1 MRATHDMAVGERV
14 QRKAQ
19 VPRELEGQR
28 LDQAAVALFG
38 DFSRARLQH
47 WIGAGDLR
55 VDGTARRSKD
65 RLAGGEWL
73 CLDTLLEPAGD
84 WVEQAVPLRVVYED
98 AELLVIDKP
107 AGLVVHPGAGNRD
120 GTLLNGLLRHCPELR
135 ALPRAGIVHRLD
147 KDTTGLLVIARTLR
161 AHADLVAQLRE
172 RTVSRDYDALVRG
185 LVISGGT
192 VDAPLGRHPTARTRM
207 AVVAGGRE
215 AVTHYRVA
223 QRLPRHSLLRVSLE
237 TGRTHQIRVH
247 MAHIGNPV
255 VGDPLY
261 GGRLQLPAGT
271 GPACAAALTAF
282 RRQALHA
289 SRLSLRHPA
298 TGATMT
304 WEAPLPAD
312 FAALL
317 ATLNADD

>member
-1 MRATHDMAVGERV
+1 MAVGDRL

-19 VPRELEGQR
+19 VPHALEGQR
-28 LDQAAVALFG
+28 LDQAAAALFS

-47 WIGAGDLR
+47 WISAGDLR
-55 VDGTARRSKD
+55 VDGAARRSKD

-73 CLDTLLEPAGD
+73 CLDAQLEPAGD

-120 GTLLNGLLRHCPELR
+120 GTLLNGLLRHCPGLR
-135 ALPRAGIVHRLD
+135 ALPRVGIVHRLD
-147 KDTTGLLVIARTLR
+147 KDTTGLLVIAKTLR

-172 RTVSRDYDALVRG
+172 RSVSRDYAALVRG

-192 VDAPLGRHPTARTRM
+192 VTAPIGRHPTARTRM
-207 AVVAGGRE
+207 AVVAGGRA

-223 QRLPRHSLLRVSLE
+223 QRLPRHTLLRVSLE

-247 MAHIGNPV
+247 LAHIGHPV

-289 SRLSLRHPA
+289 ARLSVRHPA

-317 ATLNADD
+317 ATLSADV

>member
-1 MRATHDMAVGERV
+1 MTTGERL
-14 QRKAQ
+14 QREAR
-19 VPRELEGQR
+19 VPPELQGQR
-28 LDQAAVALFG
+28 LDQAATALFG
-38 DFSRARLQH
+38 EFSRARLQQ
-47 WIGAGDLR
+47 WIGAGELR
-55 VDGTARRSKD
+55 VDGLAGRAKD

-73 CLDTLLEPAGD
+73 SLDTHLAPAGD
-84 WVEQAVPLRVVYED
+84 WAEQEVPLPLVYED
-98 AELLVIDKP
+98 SELLVLDKP

-147 KDTTGLLVIARTLR
+147 KDTTGLMVVARTLR

-172 RTVSRDYDALVRG
+172 RSVARDYDALVRG
-185 LVISGGT
+185 RVIAGGT
-192 VDAPLGRHPTARTRM
+192 VDAPIGRHPRARTRM
-207 AVVAGGRE
+207 AVVAGGRT

-223 QRLPRHSLLRVSLE
+223 RRLPHHTLLRVSLA

-247 MAHIGNPV
+247 MAHLGHPV
-255 VGDPLY
+255 VGDPVY
-261 GGRLQLPAGT
+261 GGRLQLPADLT
-271 GPACAAALTAF
+271 PDAAAALRGF

-289 SRLSLRHPA
+289 ARLSLRHPA

-317 ATLNADD
+317 AALGADDRP

>member
-1 MRATHDMAVGERV
+1 MAASQRV
-14 QRKAQ
+14 RRRAQ

-28 LDQAAVALFG
+28 LDQAAATLFD

-55 VDGTARRSKD
+55 VDGAARRSKD

-73 CLDTLLEPAGD
+73 CLDAPLEPAGD
-84 WVEQAVPLRVVYED
+84 WIEQPVPLRVVYED

-147 KDTTGLLVIARTLR
+147 KDTTGLLVIAKTLR

-192 VDAPLGRHPTARTRM
+192 VSAPLGRHPTARTRM
-207 AVVAGGRE
+207 AVVAGGRA

-223 QRLPRHSLLRVSLE
+223 QRLPRHTLLRVSLE

-247 MAHIGNPV
+247 LAHIGHPV

-271 GPACAAALTAF
+271 GPACTAALTGF

-289 SRLSLRHPA
+289 ARLSVLHPA
-298 TGATMT
+298 TGVVMT

-317 ATLNADD
+317 ATLSADV